1 MAYSC
6 GPFPKSSL
14 YYDQKHLKIINGFPF
29 EQHTPEKITS
39 EQSEAQLQA
48 FLTTML
54 KRRSVRNFSNEPV
67 PEKIIKKILE
77 VANTAPSGANK
88 QPWAFCAIKNP
99 GLKKQIREAAEK
111 EEYESYNGRMP
122 QEWLDDLAP
131 LQTDWKKEFLETAP
145 WLIVVFKKIFGLN
158 EAGKKST
165 YYYVQES
172 TGIATGFLISA
183 IHAAGLCT
191 LTHTP
196 SPMNFLSKLL
206 QRPDN
211 EKPFLLL
218 PVGYAAADCLVPV
231 LKKKTVEDVSRFY
244 L

>member
-1 MAYSC
+1 M
-6 GPFPKSSL
+6 
-14 YYDQKHLKIINGFPF
+14 KIINLYPF
-29 EQHTPEKITS
+29 ELHNPEKIS
-39 EQSEAQLQA
+39 LEKSEAQLQA
-48 FLTTML
+48 FLSTML
-54 KRRSVRNFSNEPV
+54 KRRSVRSFSNKPV

-77 VANTAPSGANK
+77 VAHTAPSGANK
-88 QPWAFCAIKNP
+88 QPWTFCAIQNAE
-99 GLKKQIREAAEK
+99 LKKQIRDAAEK
-111 EEYESYNGRMP
+111 EEFDSYNGRMP

-145 WLIVVFKKIFGLN
+145 WLIVVFKKIYDVN
-158 EAGKKST
+158 DTGKKT
-165 YYYVQES
+165 TNYYVQES

-218 PVGYAAADCLVPV
+218 PVGFAAEECYVPH
-231 LKKKTVEDVSRFY
+231 LKKKPIEEATVFFK
-244 L
+244 